1 MTTSKVEITSP
12 SVVSPVP
19 TPVPTPVPSPHP
31 SIPDSLISL
40 TDIDVYGTD
49 LKEEKKKKF
58 LRRKIE
64 NSGEVTK
71 EPPEPLPSPPLFCVW
86 GKGED
91 IVWGQ
96 NLIKKSF
103 ILIYKKTKFILIH
116 FNFKTKNFDPVFGCR
131 IRAENRAAKEV
142 RLC

>member
-1 MTTSKVEITSP
+1 M
-12 SVVSPVP
+12 SPVP
-19 TPVPTPVPSPHP
+19 TPVPPPVPSPHP

-91 IVWGQ
+91 IVLGQ
-96 NLIKKSF
+96 NQIHKNYLFKILKHKILILYLDVESGQKIEQPKKS
-103 ILIYKKTKFILIH
+103 
-116 FNFKTKNFDPVFGCR
+116 NFADPFS
-131 IRAENRAAKEV
+131 
-142 RLC
+142 

>member
-1 MTTSKVEITSP
+1 MG
-12 SVVSPVP
+12 P
-19 TPVPTPVPSPHP
+19 TPIPSTTPSPIPSAIPTPIPTPTLSPHP

-40 TDIDVYGTD
+40 NDVDVYGTEM
-49 LKEEKKKKF
+49 EEKKTKKF

-91 IVWGQ
+91 IDWGQ
-96 NLIKKSF
+96 NIIVLQ
-103 ILIYKKTKFILIH
+103 TQ
-116 FNFKTKNFDPVFGCR
+116 
-131 IRAENRAAKEV
+131 
-142 RLC
+142 